1 MTSLAAPSENAM
13 YPLFITMT
21 NSALDLLKNEH
32 VEGTI
37 LRNTEYDILLQ
48 HSDPSLL
55 TYEINGK
62 VHRGKPDNIFVTLET
77 AQKLHGDENASWS
90 DITANYATKSP
101 TKHGKGADLDWGDAL
116 CSVEHKRTSGT
127 ITRSAYQELN
137 ERTVL
142 PSLHDL
148 DRLRPSPTKSS
159 GKDPIDALSEVNET
173 TSNETTSGSSTC
185 VLVGCPDI
193 LTFRLAEP
201 AKTSQGTRVTV
212 TGPSHANAEDS
223 QAYIQGP
230 APEPEVDLLSSV
242 AVQSAEYGLGRLCC
256 SYDMSHTFTLIVVG
270 TNLPLKALAY
280 SHAASQMVSSISVG
294 TTTRVSSRLTAST
307 WPSIS
312 TTISP
317 CSLFSKGLAEAP
329 GVGLKT
335 RISGAIEMGPKT
347 RLESPWREK
356 SSHLI

>member
-1 MTSLAAPSENAM
+1 MPSLAAPSENAT
-13 YPLFITMT
+13 YRPFITMT

-37 LRNTEYDILLQ
+37 PRNTEYDILLQ
-48 HSDPSLL
+48 HNDPNLL
-55 TYEINGK
+55 TYQINSN
-62 VHRGKPDNIFVTLET
+62 VHQRKPDNIFVTLET

-90 DITANYATKSP
+90 DITANHATKSL
-101 TKHGKGADLDWGDAL
+101 TENGTRQHRATLDWGDAL
-116 CSVEHKRTSGT
+116 CSVKHKRTSGT
-127 ITRSAYQELN
+127 ITRLDQQNLDEK
-137 ERTVL
+137 TVL

-159 GKDPIDALSEVNET
+159 GKHHIDGRSEVNET
-173 TSNETTSGSSTC
+173 TSSSSTC
-185 VLVGCPDI
+185 VLVGCLDV
-193 LTFRLAEP
+193 LTFRLAER
-201 AKTSQGTRVTV
+201 AKTSQSTRVTI
-212 TGPSHANAEDS
+212 TGPSHADSEDL

-230 APEPEVDLLSSV
+230 APEVDLLSSV
-242 AVQSAEYGLGRLCC
+242 AIQSAEYGLGRLCC

-307 WPSIS
+307 WPSIL
-312 TTISP
+312 TTTSP
-317 CSLFSKGLAEAP
+317 SSLFSRGLTEVP